1 VESVWGEARIYEP
14 FWESKQRKIG
24 ASFEAKD
31 WREQKIQNIW
41 RINWKPKTKYFGGE
55 RDGNE
60 RRNIVDKRYEKWREM
75 I

>member
-1 VESVWGEARIYEP
+1 MTLP
-14 FWESKQRKIG
+14 
-24 ASFEAKD
+24 FEAKD